1 MTAFSDRLKILR
13 LNKDI
18 TQKEIASE
26 LGVSPAAY
34 SLWEKGEREPKFEI
48 IEKLC
53 SFFEVTTD
61 YLMGRVST
69 NDYDS
74 KWNFEK
80 YLESIGY
87 RVLRDDPEHKP
98 ILITSQGAY
107 GLEYGDLE
115 HFMEVSEAYLKYTI
129 DSTLKNREKI

>member
-1 MTAFSDRLKILR
+1 M
-13 LNKDI
+13 KDI
-18 TQKEIASE
+18 WFIVLLFTFIASSRVQKQ
-26 LGVSPAAY
+26 LPMLLSRFGTIGKKMAAI
-34 SLWEKGEREPKFEI
+34 S
-48 IEKLC
+48 
-53 SFFEVTTD
+53 
-61 YLMGRVST
+61 
-69 NDYDS
+69 
-74 KWNFEK
+74 EK